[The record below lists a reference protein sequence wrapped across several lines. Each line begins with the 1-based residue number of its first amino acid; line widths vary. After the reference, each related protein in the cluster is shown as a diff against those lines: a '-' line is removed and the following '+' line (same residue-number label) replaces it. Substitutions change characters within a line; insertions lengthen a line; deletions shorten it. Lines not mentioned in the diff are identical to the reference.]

1 MTPSQ
6 NSSSGFSLSALPLI
20 FLVSIFY
27 LNFVS
32 RVIMA
37 PLLPIV
43 EAELGLGHGQAGSLF
58 FFMASGYGVGLLGSG
73 FVSHFFTHRLTIAF
87 AGMMGGGALILISRS
102 ASIGAIH
109 SGLVLIGVFAGFYLP
124 SGIATLTELV
134 SKDHWGKAMAIHE
147 LAPNTAFIT
156 APLLAELL
164 LKFFSWRGT
173 LSILGVWAILM
184 PILFLLW
191 GRGSHKRGAPPRLQ
205 LFREVLST
213 PSCWLM
219 ALYFMVAIGS
229 SMGIYA
235 VMPLF
240 LVSEMGIDRPWANT
254 LIGLSRS
261 LGIVVLFISGMMI
274 DRIGP
279 LRALTSFMITTGLFT
294 VFIGVI
300 PGATPVSIL
309 VFFQAAFSIC
319 LFPPGFTILSLLFPE
334 RLRGVAVSLVIFMGF
349 LFGAGVLPSAVGY
362 WAEAFSFASA
372 FAIMGTITLALVP
385 FFRRATSRLNLTR

>member
-1 MTPSQ
+1 
-6 NSSSGFSLSALPLI
+6 
-20 FLVSIFY
+20 
-27 LNFVS
+27 
-32 RVIMA
+32 
-37 PLLPIV
+37 
-43 EAELGLGHGQAGSLF
+43 
-58 FFMASGYGVGLLGSG
+58 
-73 FVSHFFTHRLTIAF
+73 
-87 AGMMGGGALILISRS
+87 
-102 ASIGAIH
+102 
-109 SGLVLIGVFAGFYLP
+109 
-124 SGIATLTELV
+124 
-134 SKDHWGKAMAIHE
+134 
-147 LAPNTAFIT
+147 
-156 APLLAELL
+156 
-164 LKFFSWRGT
+164 
-173 LSILGVWAILM
+173 
-184 PILFLLW
+184 
-191 GRGSHKRGAPPRLQ
+191 
-205 LFREVLST
+205 
-213 PSCWLM
+213 M

-254 LIGLSRS
+254 LIGFSRS

-372 FAIMGTITLALVP
+372 FAIMGTITLALAP
-385 FFRRATSRLNLTR
+385 FVRRATSRLDLTR